1 VYLTRLTVDFE
12 ISEEDIVTI
21 LTDKHTHEDMM
32 NKYDGEEFITVILNC
47 KRATEFVEHNKTRL
61 PSEADF
67 FRLYK
72 ILSEGVLDEI
82 SYGNYRPFLPRIIV
96 RRLFEKRVHGGMD
109 EAEIIK
115 LIKAI
120 HKSRPFWVY
129 SEAVCK
135 LLMDWLYG
143 YHNLK
148 PYFDLEEAHFG
159 KFLNKLV

>member
-1 VYLTRLTVDFE
+1 M
-12 ISEEDIVTI
+12 VTI
-21 LTDKHTHEDMM
+21 LTDKHTHKDMA
-32 NKYDGEEFITVILNC
+32 NKYDWDGCVKLILNC
-47 KRATEFVEHNKTRL
+47 KRATEFVEQNKTRL

-148 PYFDLEEAHFG
+148 PNYDLEEYHFE
-159 KFLNKLV
+159 KFLNKLLDR